1 MLKSVRKFFLICSGA
16 TLDVLEQ
23 PECKTELNR
32 FAMMGAFVALT
43 AVFAAF
49 SGGFALYTG
58 FKTLALAVPAGAVW
72 GAFIFTLDR
81 FIVSS
86 IRKKSLGNHHSF
98 SEKALVKLGEFA
110 TALPRLLMA
119 GFIAI
124 TVAVPLELKYFEPEI
139 TARLAA
145 DNLKAAEAVA
155 AEAPKS
161 VPELGALEKEL
172 NEMQAEEE
180 NLTKSADSLRK
191 QLFDEGAGAQGQGLS
206 GVPGEGPEFEKRR
219 AEYNRVNDALGA
231 TMNRN
236 AARKAVIRGR
246 LDTLRVE
253 VGEIIRKKTATM
265 EQGDGFLARF
275 KALRQLSADG
285 PVRNLSLFLIV
296 LLTLVE
302 ITPVLIKLFARR
314 GPYDDVLEAAEHKVY
329 VLKQKEISDFNSD
342 VNAELELYKVKSE
355 ARRLLEEQLI
365 QDTLSIPSIQHLASD
380 EVTEA
385 RAEIAKATIGAWK
398 LRQLQRL
405 DNLS

>member
-23 PECKTELNR
+23 PECRTELTR
-32 FAMMGAFVALT
+32 FRMMGAFVALT

-49 SGGFALYTG
+49 SGGYALHTG
-58 FKTLALAVPAGAVW
+58 FKTLALAIPAGAVW

-86 IRKKSLGNHHSF
+86 IRKKSLGNHLS
-98 SEKALVKLGEFA
+98 SAEKALAKLGEVA

-139 TARLAA
+139 RAQLA
-145 DNLKAAEAVA
+145 DNNLKAAERVA
-155 AEAPKS
+155 AEARKS
-161 VPELGALEKEL
+161 IPELGALEQEL
-172 NEMQAEEE
+172 NDMRTAEES
-180 NLTKSADSLRK
+180 LTNRRDLLRD
-191 QLFDEGAGAQGQGLS
+191 QLFAEGAGAKGQGFS
-206 GVPGEGPEFEKRR
+206 GVPGEGPQFEKRR
-219 AEYNRVNDALGA
+219 AEYNRVDEDL
-231 TMNRN
+231 RN
-236 AARKAVIRGR
+236 MLNGNASRKEQIRGR
-246 LDTLRVE
+246 LDTLRIE
-253 VGEIIRKKTATM
+253 LGELIKKKTATM

-275 KALRQLSADG
+275 KTLRQLSTDG
-285 PVRNLSLFLIV
+285 PVRNLSLFLVI

-302 ITPVLIKLFARR
+302 TTPVLIKLFARR

-355 ARRLLEEQLI
+355 ARRHLEEQLI

>member
-1 MLKSVRKFFLICSGA
+1 MLKAVRKFFLICSGA

-23 PECKTELNR
+23 PECKTELTR

-49 SGGFALYTG
+49 SGGYALYTG
-58 FKTLALAVPAGAVW
+58 FKTLTLAIPAGAVW

-81 FIVSS
+81 FIISS
-86 IRKKSLGNHHSF
+86 IRKKRLDSHLSF
-98 SEKALVKLGEFA
+98 TEKALAKLGEFA
-110 TALPRLLMA
+110 TASPRLLMA

-139 TARLAA
+139 RTHIAD
-145 DNLKAAEAVA
+145 DNLKAAERVA
-155 AEAPKS
+155 GEAPKS
-161 VPELGALEKEL
+161 VPEIASLEKEL
-172 NEMQAEEE
+172 NDMVTAEES
-180 NLTKSADSLRK
+180 LTNRRDLLRD
-191 QLFDEGAGAQGQGLS
+191 QLFAEGAGTEGQGFS
-206 GVPGEGPEFEKRR
+206 GVPGEGPRFEKRR
-219 AEYNRVNDALGA
+219 AEYNRVDEDLRNM
-231 TMNRN
+231 MNGN
-236 AARKAVIRGR
+236 APRKVQIRGR
-246 LDTLRVE
+246 LDTLRIE
-253 VGEIIRKKTATM
+253 LGDIIKRNTATK

-275 KALRQLSADG
+275 KALRQLSTDES
-285 PVRNLSLFLIV
+285 VRNLSLFIVILLI
-296 LLTLVE
+296 LVE

-314 GPYDDVLEAAEHKVY
+314 GPYDDVLEAAEHKVR

-342 VNAELELYKVKSE
+342 INAELELYKVKSE

-385 RAEIAKATIGAWK
+385 RTEIAKATIGDWK

-405 DNLS
+405 DILS